1 MDDIFTYIIVM
12 FLIQFLDIITTQN
25 QEFKDLQ
32 FGYFINFEQSNLF
45 IYLQTIV
52 IEFLSFVI
60 VIHFDHYFTHYWGHS
75 MAHYHYC

>member
-45 IYLQTIV
+45 IYLQTI
-52 IEFLSFVI
+52 I